1 MKNLFNSFS
10 LLVIL
15 FCLSFNSSA
24 QQFIG
29 EAHFATKS
37 SLEFGQWG
45 NSLSTEQKKQI
56 KERLKN
62 RLEKN
67 YVLTFNKEES
77 FYKEEDKLD
86 VDAVSGATDTWGKN
100 FAQGEQYKNIK
111 ENELIQEQEF
121 YGKKF
126 LVKDKLL
133 ELKWNMSGETKSIGN
148 YTCFKATAKVP
159 YEELTWYNFSWGKLR
174 NSQSDENQNQIKD
187 EEEDTDMVEIEAWYA
202 PQIPVSH
209 GPSEFW
215 GLPGLILQVTT
226 EDTTVLCTKIIMN
239 SKEDKIIE
247 APRKG
252 EEVTKMEYQEI
263 IIGKMAEMRDMYR
276 GRRR

>member
-1 MKNLFNSFS
+1 MKNLSNSFS
-10 LLVIL
+10 LLIFL

-239 SKEDKIIE
+239 SKEDKKIE

-263 IIGKMAEMRDMYR
+263 IVGKMAEMRDMYR
-276 GRRR
+276 GRKR

>member
-1 MKNLFNSFS
+1 MKNLSNSFS
-10 LLVIL
+10 LLIFL

-45 NSLSTEQKKQI
+45 NSLTTEQKKQI

-239 SKEDKIIE
+239 SKEDKKIE